1 MYSTS
6 VDVRRT
12 RTGGHTTRWKKGVSE
27 WRTLAVD
34 CSMEKFT
41 KNRASDAKYARA
53 VPLDGEKVY
62 KV

>member
-1 MYSTS
+1 MC
-6 VDVRRT
+6 VVRVPADIRH
-12 RTGGHTTRWKKGVSE
+12 GGKKGVSE